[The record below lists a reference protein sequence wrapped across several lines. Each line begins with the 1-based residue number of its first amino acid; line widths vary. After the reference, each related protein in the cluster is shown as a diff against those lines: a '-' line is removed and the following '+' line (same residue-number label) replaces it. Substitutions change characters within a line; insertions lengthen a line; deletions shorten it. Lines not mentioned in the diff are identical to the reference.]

1 MTGGMTANLVVLA
14 AGGTGGHVFP
24 AEALAAELITRGHRL
39 ALITDRRGGGFGGA
53 LANLE
58 THHIRA
64 GGIAGKRLTARL
76 ESVFELG
83 LGMLQARALLARL
96 KPAAVVGFGG
106 YASVPTMMA
115 ATWAGLPTAIHEQNA
130 VLGRANRLLA
140 TRVRRIALS
149 IDGTQMIPE
158 AARSRVRVTGM
169 PVRPAVLAAREVPYN
184 EITEAGPLSLL
195 ITGGSQGARVL
206 SDVVPAALAA
216 LGEGL
221 KKRLTVTQQCRAE
234 DLGRVAAAYAQA
246 GVKADLKNFFDD
258 VPERLAKAHLLIA
271 RAGASTVAEMTAVGR
286 PAILVP
292 YPHAIDNH
300 QFANAQAVDEAGAG
314 WLMAEDV
321 FTAERLAG
329 RLASLFESPRHLS
342 HAARASRRI
351 GRPNAARTLADMV
364 AEMMPNGSSG
374 DRRQAA

>member
-1 MTGGMTANLVVLA
+1 MTDKMTGHLAVLA

-24 AEALAAELITRGHRL
+24 AEALAAELGARGYRL

-83 LGMLQARALLARL
+83 LGMLQARKLLASL
-96 KPAAVVGFGG
+96 KPAAVIGFGG

-115 ATWAGLPTAIHEQNA
+115 ATWAGLATAIHEQNA

-140 TRVRRIALS
+140 TRVRRIATS
-149 IDGTQMIPE
+149 IDGTQMVPE
-158 AARSRVRVTGM
+158 AAKPKVRLTGM
-169 PVRPAVLAAREVPYN
+169 PVRPAVLAARDVAYD
-184 EITEAGPLSLL
+184 EITDRGPLNLL
-195 ITGGSQGARVL
+195 VTGGSQGARVL
-206 SDVVPAALAA
+206 SDVVPAALSLLPDA
-216 LGEGL
+216 L
-221 KKRLTVTQQCRAE
+221 KTRLNVTQQCRAE
-234 DLGRVAAAYAQA
+234 DLERVGAVYAEA
-246 GVKADLKNFFDD
+246 GIKADLKSFFDD
-258 VPERLAKAHLLIA
+258 VPQRLAAAHLLIA
-271 RAGASTVAEMTAVGR
+271 RAGASTVAEMTAIGR

-314 WLMAEDV
+314 WLMAEEV
-321 FTAERLAG
+321 FTAERLSG
-329 RLASLFESPRHLS
+329 RLASLFESPRHLA

-351 GRPNAARTLADMV
+351 GRPDAASALADMV
-364 AEMMPNGSSG
+364 VEMMPNGHSG
-374 DRRQAA
+374 EGRQAA

>member
-1 MTGGMTANLVVLA
+1 MTSSMAPLAVLA

-24 AEALAAELITRGHRL
+24 AEALAAELSGRGFRL

-53 LANLE
+53 LADLE

-64 GGIAGKRLTARL
+64 GGIAGKRFTARI

-83 LGMLQARALLARL
+83 LGMLQARSLLAKL
-96 KPAAVVGFGG
+96 KPDAVIGFGG

-115 ATWAGLPTAIHEQNA
+115 ATWAGLATAIHEQNG

-140 TRVRRIALS
+140 TRVRRIATS

-158 AARSRVRVTGM
+158 TAKSKVRLTGM
-169 PVRPAVLAAREVPYN
+169 PVRPAILAARDTAYA
-184 EITEAGPLSLL
+184 EITDKGPLNLL
-195 ITGGSQGARVL
+195 VTGGSQGARVL

-216 LGEGL
+216 LNDNL

-234 DLGRVAAAYAQA
+234 DLERVGKVYTEA
-246 GVKADLKNFFDD
+246 GIKADLKSFFDD
-258 VPERLAKAHLLIA
+258 VPQRLAAAHLVIA
-271 RAGASTVAEMTAVGR
+271 RAGASSVAEMTAVGR
-286 PAILVP
+286 PSILVP
-292 YPHAIDNH
+292 LPHAIDNH
-300 QFANAQAVDEAGAG
+300 QFVNAQAVDEAGAG

-329 RLASLFESPRHLS
+329 RLASLFENPRHLS
-342 HAARASRRI
+342 HAATAAKRI
-351 GRPNAARTLADMV
+351 GRPDAAHALADLV
-364 AEMMPNGSSG
+364 AEMIPNGHSG
-374 DRRQAA
+374 EGRQAA

>member
-1 MTGGMTANLVVLA
+1 MTAHLAVLA

-24 AEALAAELITRGHRL
+24 AEALAAELAGRGYRL

-53 LANLE
+53 LAELE

-64 GGIAGKRLTARL
+64 GGIAGKRFTARL

-83 LGMLQARALLARL
+83 LGTLQARSLLAKL
-96 KPAAVVGFGG
+96 KPDAVVGFGG

-115 ATWAGLPTAIHEQNA
+115 ATWGGYATAIHEQNA

-140 TRVRRIALS
+140 TRVRRIATS
-149 IDGTQMIPE
+149 IDGTQMVPD
-158 AARSRVRVTGM
+158 AAKDKIRLTGM
-169 PVRPAVLAAREVPYN
+169 PVRPAVLAAGDTAYD
-184 EITEAGPLSLL
+184 EINDNAPLNLL

-206 SDVVPAALAA
+206 SDVVPAALAQ
-216 LGEGL
+216 LPEKL
-221 KKRLTVTQQCRAE
+221 RKRLNVTQQCRVE
-234 DLGRVAAAYAQA
+234 DLDRVQGVYGDA
-246 GVKADLKNFFDD
+246 GISANLASFFDD
-258 VPERLAKAHLLIA
+258 IPQRLAAAHLLIA
-271 RAGASTVAEMTAVGR
+271 RAGASTVAEMTAIGR

-321 FTAERLAG
+321 FTADRLAG
-329 RLASLFESPRHLS
+329 RLTSLFENPRHLA
-342 HAARASRRI
+342 HAARASKRI
-351 GRPNAARTLADMV
+351 GRPDAAHALADMV
-364 AEMMPNGSSG
+364 AEMMPNGNSNHG
-374 DRRQAA
+374 RQAA